1 MQCSTMI
8 QKNIAI
14 ILTKSR
20 KLKTV
25 FHFCSSKVEDL
36 PFSTP
41 RVHVSNVGVFL
52 NFHDDD

>member
-1 MQCSTMI
+1 MQCSVMI
-8 QKNIAI
+8 QKYIAI